1 MLDNAQ
7 FGILNFVLFEA
18 EVTEMTI
25 AAQQLQK
32 IPSLKAIK
40 DLAFSGRVLW
50 EPESR
55 WHEAVDLVME
65 PNVALQI
72 TVPQQH
78 TPLNL
83 TKTINNL
90 QVCIC
95 CKQSPEVKG
104 ASGSWIL
111 LLLALDTF
119 HAWSVRFRVGFALLL
134 QSSKF

>member
-7 FGILNFVLFEA
+7 FGILNSVLFEA
-18 EVTEMTI
+18 EVTEMTM

-40 DLAFSGRVLW
+40 DSAFSGRVLW

-55 WHEAVDLVME
+55 RHEAVDHVME

-72 TVPQQH
+72 TVSQQH

-95 CKQSPEVKG
+95 CKKSPEVKG

-119 HAWSVRFRVGFALLL
+119 HA
-134 QSSKF
+134 